1 MKKIINFIMALMISM
16 SLITPAFAA
25 NATDYLSNPEARS
38 EYENQ
43 MAERDRLIAEKDALK
58 AQFNKDN
65 PGVSEYI
72 LNGVSF
78 SSELFYDNFYNSL
91 GIERWYTGY
100 HGSGYYKLGGTVTVY
115 ANYQTYTAY
124 QLLPD
129 PKPQVTKTY
138 LAKVAEINKKIK
150 NAEDAA
156 DNASMQS
163 LNEDI
168 AMTQKITSRFY
179 PDTEYNNSILLIFQI
194 GNYMFASGNA
204 NYCMIGADHII
215 PNSREGAP
223 YITNGHTMVP
233 IRSVI
238 EGLGGT
244 VGWDPDLNGARC
256 TLNGIT
262 ITMPI
267 GSEYAYINGEPFKMT
282 TPAIVKNGRTMI
294 PIRFVAESLGY
305 EVDYISDGAFVVI
318 KQKKNAEIEGYD
330 FSYPD
335 YFEFDEDQRDWVGY
349 EIYRYKD
356 LDIGVRIVE
365 ADVYD
370 PNFMDDITDEMS
382 NDLEE
387 RQMTL
392 RDDIK
397 VFKDDEYHYYATYE
411 FYKNYVSDW
420 MLQFSIADN
429 SNTDRYYEN
438 AMDFIMTALGT
449 IEPYFE

>member
-1 MKKIINFIMALMISM
+1 MKKIISFIMALMITM
-16 SLITPAFAA
+16 SLTIPAFAA

-43 MAERDRLIAEKDALK
+43 MTERDRLIAEKDALK

-262 ITMPI
+262 IIMPI

-420 MLQFSIADN
+420 MLEFSIADN

>member
-1 MKKIINFIMALMISM
+1 MKKIISFIMALMITM
-16 SLITPAFAA
+16 SLATPAFAA

>member
-1 MKKIINFIMALMISM
+1 MKKIISFIMALMITM
-16 SLITPAFAA
+16 SLTIPAFAA

-43 MAERDRLIAEKDALK
+43 MTERDRLIAEKDALK

-262 ITMPI
+262 IIMPI

-411 FYKNYVSDW
+411 FYKNYVAGW

>member
-1 MKKIINFIMALMISM
+1 MKKIISFIMALMITM
-16 SLITPAFAA
+16 SLATPAFAA

-256 TLNGIT
+256 SLNGIT

-420 MLQFSIADN
+420 MLEFSIADN

-438 AMDFIMTALGT
+438 AMDFIMTALGS

>member
-1 MKKIINFIMALMISM
+1 MKKIISFIMALMITM
-16 SLITPAFAA
+16 SLATPAFAA

-262 ITMPI
+262 IIMPI

-411 FYKNYVSDW
+411 FYRNYVSGW
-420 MLQFSIADN
+420 MLEFSIADN

-438 AMDFIMTALGT
+438 AMDFIMTALGS

>member
-1 MKKIINFIMALMISM
+1 MKKIISFIMALMISM
-16 SLITPAFAA
+16 SLATPAFAA

-267 GSEYAYINGEPFKMT
+267 SSEYAYINGEPFKMT

-420 MLQFSIADN
+420 MLEFSIADN

>member
-1 MKKIINFIMALMISM
+1 MKKIISFIMALMITM
-16 SLITPAFAA
+16 SLTIPAFAA

-150 NAEDAA
+150 NAENAA

-262 ITMPI
+262 IIMPI

-420 MLQFSIADN
+420 MLEFSIADN

>member
-1 MKKIINFIMALMISM
+1 MKKIISFIMALMITM
-16 SLITPAFAA
+16 SLATPAFAA

-420 MLQFSIADN
+420 MLEFSIADN

-438 AMDFIMTALGT
+438 AMDFIMTALGS

>member
-1 MKKIINFIMALMISM
+1 MKKIISFIMALMITM
-16 SLITPAFAA
+16 SLATPAFAA

-262 ITMPI
+262 IIMPI

-420 MLQFSIADN
+420 MLEFSIADN

>member
-1 MKKIINFIMALMISM
+1 MKKIISFIMALMISM
-16 SLITPAFAA
+16 SLTTPAFAA

-72 LNGVSF
+72 LNGVNF

-194 GNYMFASGNA
+194 GNYMFAGGNA
-204 NYCMIGADHII
+204 NYYMIGANHII

-356 LDIGVRIVE
+356 LNIGVRIVE

-411 FYKNYVSDW
+411 FYKNYVSGW
-420 MLQFSIADN
+420 MLQCSIADN

>member
-1 MKKIINFIMALMISM
+1 MKKIISFIMALMITM
-16 SLITPAFAA
+16 SLTTPAFAA

-194 GNYMFASGNA
+194 GNYMFAGGNA
-204 NYCMIGADHII
+204 NYYMIGANHII

-262 ITMPI
+262 IIMPI

-420 MLQFSIADN
+420 MLEFSIADN

>member
-1 MKKIINFIMALMISM
+1 MKKIISFIMALMITM
-16 SLITPAFAA
+16 SLATPAFAA

-244 VGWDPDLNGARC
+244 VGWDLDLNGARC

-420 MLQFSIADN
+420 MLEFSIADN

-438 AMDFIMTALGT
+438 AMDFIMTALGS

>member
-1 MKKIINFIMALMISM
+1 
-16 SLITPAFAA
+16 
-25 NATDYLSNPEARS
+25 
-38 EYENQ
+38 
-43 MAERDRLIAEKDALK
+43 
-58 AQFNKDN
+58 
-65 PGVSEYI
+65 
-72 LNGVSF
+72 
-78 SSELFYDNFYNSL
+78 
-91 GIERWYTGY
+91 
-100 HGSGYYKLGGTVTVY
+100 
-115 ANYQTYTAY
+115 
-124 QLLPD
+124 
-129 PKPQVTKTY
+129 
-138 LAKVAEINKKIK
+138 
-150 NAEDAA
+150 
-156 DNASMQS
+156 
-163 LNEDI
+163 
-168 AMTQKITSRFY
+168 MTQKITSRFY
-179 PDTEYNNSILLIFQI
+179 PDTEYNNSVLLIFQI
-194 GNYMFASGNA
+194 GNYMFAGGNA
-204 NYCMIGADHII
+204 NYYMIGANHIL

-318 KQKKNAEIEGYD
+318 KQKKNAESEGYD

-387 RQMTL
+387 RQMPKAQNHKL
-392 RDDIK
+392 VVNSR
-397 VFKDDEYHYYATYE
+397 
-411 FYKNYVSDW
+411 KNSMVTGVLDVSSFDLNEILLETEQG
-420 MLQFSIADN
+420 MLMVKGTDMHVNRLNLEKGEVDLSGNIDSIAC
-429 SNTDRYYEN
+429 SQSHAARGQGEHFF
-438 AMDFIMTALGT
+438 AKLFG
-449 IEPYFE
+449 